1 MKTAAV
7 PTAAAHF
14 GLGATAAA
22 ASTNDATDI
31 LPYGAWWTPPGA
43 RCTRTDACP
52 RMLHWWQGDEHG
64 DGEGAAVVATTRRS
78 SAAAV
83 LLLFYLRLF
92 CLVVRY
98 SCGMVGHDLAMR
110 GATAVIQ
117 AAGETTSWILARQR
131 NQTKVGGSDQHQ

>member
-1 MKTAAV
+1 MT
-7 PTAAAHF
+7 T
-14 GLGATAAA
+14 
-22 ASTNDATDI
+22 DATDI

-43 RCTRTDACP
+43 RCTRTDACS

-64 DGEGAAVVATTRRS
+64 DSEGAAVVATTRRS

-98 SCGMVGHDLAMR
+98 SCGTVGHDLAMR